1 MKNDFDKIF
10 RNMKA
15 KDYMKTRPYPPFTHK
30 ISISKIDNLME
41 QYANERVIEEL
52 ENLDNTS
59 GKHLYCSRQCRL
71 IRAIY
76 VRLSERKYLLYLDE
90 IRVKIKKHN
99 GKK

>member
-52 ENLDNTS
+52 ENLDN
-59 GKHLYCSRQCRL
+59 
-71 IRAIY
+71 A
-76 VRLSERKYLLYLDE
+76 KYTLFDLKN
-90 IRVKIKKHN
+90 RIKELKQ
-99 GKK
+99 